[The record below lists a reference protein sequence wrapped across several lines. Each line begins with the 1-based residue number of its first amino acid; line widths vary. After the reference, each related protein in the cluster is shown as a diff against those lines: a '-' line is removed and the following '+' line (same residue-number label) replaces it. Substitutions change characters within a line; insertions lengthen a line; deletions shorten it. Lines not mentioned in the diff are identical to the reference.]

1 MRRTATPWPCSFRH
15 QFYRYFWQVWSVRFS
30 GTIIRGDGDF
40 KFNFVIFFYKIEWG
54 SINCL
59 KTLSYLEIKFFWLQ
73 HFLLSISL
81 PFTIFSC
88 QYPVPVLL
96 HQPSA
101 ISNYL
106 QISKPVTTLLS
117 RPLHS
122 STLYCTLLHCTE
134 LLYTAPYCSG
144 LHCTVLHC
152 IVM

>member
-101 ISNYL
+101 TIFRSAN
-106 QISKPVTTLLS
+106 QLLHYS
-117 RPLHS
+117 LDL
-122 STLYCTLLHCTE
+122 STHLLCIALYCTAQNCYTLHLIALDCTA
-134 LLYTAPYCSG
+134 LFF
-144 LHCTVLHC
+144 TVF
-152 IVM
+152 